1 MHAYYAWPRSLVLNC
16 SDLNASNSDKFNLVS
31 EVDGSKCSF
40 TTHQLQTLITN
51 LQTDLV
57 LLPGGMVKDFAP
69 SINYFVPYMEHKP
82 GFGVYFVINDTNF
95 SQMLGKVAEF
105 SKEPKYIYADLS
117 LDLYLQLCELPAIK
131 IENSRF
137 AVDAFQGDVYRE
149 GKVHSILD
157 SDCEH
162 EFLRLVADCAC
173 YTCSS
178 GFTVAYLHHLF
189 KHTPLLCQR
198 LLILHNV
205 FYASHLP

>member
-1 MHAYYAWPRSLVLNC
+1 M
-16 SDLNASNSDKFNLVS
+16 
-31 EVDGSKCSF
+31 
-40 TTHQLQTLITN
+40 
-51 LQTDLV
+51 
-57 LLPGGMVKDFAP
+57 
-69 SINYFVPYMEHKP
+69 
-82 GFGVYFVINDTNF
+82 
-95 SQMLGKVAEF
+95 
-105 SKEPKYIYADLS
+105 S

-189 KHTPLLCQR
+189 KIDEILGCRIATQHNLSFYNN
-198 LLILHNV
+198 LIEEAKKSIQNDSFEKWSKNFLSNYEKQQLAYFHLTKFVV
-205 FYASHLP
+205 FLVARKM